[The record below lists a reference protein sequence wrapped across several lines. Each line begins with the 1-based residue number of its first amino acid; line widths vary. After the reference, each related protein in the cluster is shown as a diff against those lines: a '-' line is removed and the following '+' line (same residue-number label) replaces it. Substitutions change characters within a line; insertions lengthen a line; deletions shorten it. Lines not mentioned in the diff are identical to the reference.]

1 MMKGGVITK
10 LLWISGLIASI
21 VFLGVVVGIGLF
33 SRSKKLSLKR
43 EHSPISSP
51 QPTLTLGQ
59 VSPTSSLSP
68 TPAPRSPEGKIKKA
82 IADFLSQESLFN
94 LTSGKGEVFCAH
106 YLYGWDEKPDAV
118 RAYAWI
124 YCQEYT
130 HTPEGKIEEGAGIS
144 EPVLF
149 VLERKGD
156 QLKVQDVYQPK
167 EGDKYVASIKQMF
180 PPKYAQEAINNQPDI
195 QPLVKEVQR
204 KMKAYFAD

>member
-1 MMKGGVITK
+1 MLRQLFSWKFWLAVAIGGLAVPFVILLALWQLRQRSKTSSVLPNSHPAAQILPTK
-10 LLWISGLIASI
+10 LVPTKTPTITATLSGEK
-21 VFLGVVVGIGLF
+21 V
-33 SRSKKLSLKR
+33 
-43 EHSPISSP
+43 
-51 QPTLTLGQ
+51 
-59 VSPTSSLSP
+59 
-68 TPAPRSPEGKIKKA
+68 KINQA
-82 IADFLSQESLFN
+82 IESFLSQESLFN

-106 YLYGWDEKPDAV
+106 YLYGWDEKPDVV

-130 HTPEGKIEEGAGIS
+130 HTPEGKIEEGEGIS

-167 EGDKYVASIKQMF
+167 EGDKYVTSIKQMF
-180 PPKYAQEAINNQPDI
+180 PPKYAQEAINNQPDV